1 MRALTRS
8 VSGGWGD
15 TWECLDRVLAWVEN
29 DPQALRKQQSHRPES
44 QPPSNQYNKP
54 RNGRTKLGKEK
65 IKIPKESPKI
75 KKKKT
80 RTIKLFTVFH

>member
-8 VSGGWGD
+8 VSGGWGV

-29 DPQALRKQQSHRPES
+29 DPKALQKQQSHSPES

-54 RNGRTKLGKEK
+54 RNGRTKLGKE
-65 IKIPKESPKI
+65 IKIQRNLPKL
-75 KKKKT
+75 KKNKT